1 MKYSFYINLIIGL
14 NLLLIMGGCSEDQ
27 MNSMNYGENP
37 TITLRLP
44 DITDVGIK
52 TRAISDEN
60 VIDDLLVV
68 LFRDGKAKSQS
79 FSQPV
84 VSNNQISLTIT
95 KFDIN
100 PGETVYVCGNTGLS
114 VVTATSIDEFNEQLI
129 YTNSELGMIMWG
141 TGIFSNGTLSVD
153 LKRVYAKASVACKEA
168 GITVESWKVCNVP
181 SQGYIAETKTGF
193 PTLTTFKDI
202 ANPVNNDVG
211 NPAYFIPRT
220 NNNNISGT
228 RDKTYLLVKLSSMGW
243 YRLDFCNQKPATD
256 DASKDAPVL
265 DLQRNTH
272 YAFSI
277 TEVKNSGYAT
287 EEEAAVQDGYN
298 VVYDMDIITG
308 HGISNG
314 QYSLILDREEIILSS
329 ISNGGINTMPV
340 LNLSAYIPKPQ
351 NTVSTYKVRLVSK
364 NNQIHLIDNGKE
376 VNELNLML
384 PNETLTTDN
393 SNRTITLKYSGAN
406 VYDSYLEIILGN
418 IAKKISITIQSSN
431 CYLMDFATKTNQELY
446 IPVLQ
451 ANQDGV
457 TRIST
462 DDVLEPFIVWTDQP
476 NVTKDN
482 LKMVYEKDKL
492 RIKITNDI
500 TFSGNVVVA
509 VKLNNVVK
517 WSWHIWSMDDTVL
530 EFNST
535 LNCYDFKA
543 DHENQCNGFTFMDRN
558 LGAYTLEKD
567 GRASDFGLL
576 YQFGRKDPFPGSA
589 DGSLTEQTIYHEGT
603 AFTLADNHP
612 GFGAACLVELN
623 TANNLEYSI
632 QHPNQF
638 IKGVYS
644 DDGIVNVYSLDW
656 YTNDYTLTNDYL
668 WLTDA
673 RKKTAYN
680 PCPIGWVTPYGGFIG
695 PWYGLHIKSATIET
709 YGLSLTNAG
718 YFPFAPFRNA
728 DGDMMFYN
736 SDNTNTVLTL
746 RWGSNNSSRI
756 SSTTFAK
763 TDIIG
768 SDDTY
773 RSMGLP
779 IRCVREK

>member
-14 NLLLIMGGCSEDQ
+14 NLLLMLGGCNEDQ
-27 MNSMNYGENP
+27 MTPVNYGENP

-68 LFRDGKAKSQS
+68 LFRDGKASFQS
-79 FSQPV
+79 FIKPAV
-84 VSNNQISLTIT
+84 NGNQISLTIT

-100 PGETVYVCGNTGLS
+100 PGETVYVCGNAGIS
-114 VVTATSIDEFNEQLI
+114 VVTATNIDEFTEQLI
-129 YTNSELGMIMWG
+129 YTNSESGMIMWG
-141 TGIFSNGTLSVD
+141 AGIFSNGTLSVD
-153 LKRVYAKASVACKEA
+153 LKRVYAKASVVCKEE

-193 PTLTTFKDI
+193 PTPTTFKDI
-202 ANPVNNDVG
+202 VNPVNNDVG

-220 NNNNISGT
+220 NNNSINGT
-228 RDKTYLLVKLSSMGW
+228 RDKTYLLIKLSSMGW

-256 DASKDAPVL
+256 DASKDVPVL

-277 TEVKNSGYAT
+277 TEVKSSGYAT
-287 EEEAAVQDGYN
+287 EEEAAVNDGYN
-298 VVYDMDIITG
+298 IVYDMDITTG
-308 HGISNG
+308 HGASNG
-314 QYSLILDREEIILSS
+314 QYSLILDREDIMLPS
-329 ISNGGINTMPV
+329 ISNGGISTNPV

-364 NNQIHLIDNGKE
+364 NDQIHLIDNEGSE
-376 VNELNLML
+376 VYELNLMN
-384 PNETLTTDN
+384 PGETLTTDN

-406 VYDSYLEIILGN
+406 VYNSYLEIILGN
-418 IAKKISITIQSSN
+418 IAKEIPISIQGSN
-431 CYLMDFATKTNQELY
+431 CYLMDFATETNQELY

-457 TRIST
+457 TRISA

-492 RIKITNDI
+492 RIKITNGI

-517 WSWHIWSMDDTVL
+517 WSWHIWSMDNTVL
-530 EFNST
+530 EFNNT

-543 DHENQCNGFTFMDRN
+543 EHENQCNGFTFMDRN
-558 LGAYTLEKD
+558 LGAYTLAKD
-567 GRASDFGLL
+567 GRVSDFGLL
-576 YQFGRKDPFPGSA
+576 YQFGRKDPFPGA
-589 DGSLTEQTIYHEGT
+589 DGSLREQTIYHEGN
-603 AFTLADNHP
+603 AFTLAEKHP
-612 GFGAACLVELN
+612 SLGVACMVELN

-644 DDGIVNVYSLDW
+644 SNGGGSVYSMDW
-656 YTNDYTLTNDYL
+656 YTNDYTLVNNYL

-673 RKKTAYN
+673 RKKAAYN
-680 PCPIGWVTPYGGFIG
+680 PCPIGWVTPYGGLIG
-695 PWYGLHIKSATIET
+695 PWYGLHINNATVGPHGIT
-709 YGLSLTNAG
+709 LTDAG
-718 YFPFAPFRNA
+718 YFPFAPYRTV
-728 DGDMMFYN
+728 DGTMMFYN
-736 SDNTNTVLTL
+736 VQNKALTL
-746 RWGSNNSSRI
+746 RWGSNNSSRV
-756 SSTTFAK
+756 STTSFTIEGFEIA
-763 TDIIG
+763 D
-768 SDDTY
+768 SSML
-773 RSMGLP
+773 RSMG
-779 IRCVREK
+779 IAVRCVREK